1 MILQWEQ
8 FIRKSFVAEE
18 TLPTYTINFTGWMI
32 RWSNRYHCPY
42 LWIIA
47 NNEFD
52 VQVPSI
58 EQDIQNHI
66 EFFTTNGVPYKWYPL
81 HHGELQLIFFVT
93 HQRPRASSIIPSIG
107 GFLSWGMMRSWVP
120 SPSPPA
126 SPNVKSLLNSNSK
139 CERVGR
145 AKFGKLAILKIHMW
159 RRPKDRLLST
169 TAFVG

>member
-66 EFFTTNGVPYKWYPL
+66 EFFTINGVPYKWYPL

-93 HQRPRASSIIPSIG
+93 HQRPRASSIILSIG
-107 GFLSWGMMRSWVP
+107 GFELGHDEIMGPIPIP
-120 SPSPPA
+120 SRVAKCQIS
-126 SPNVKSLLNSNSK
+126 SHSNSK

>member
-47 NNEFD
+47 NKEFD

-58 EQDIQNHI
+58 EQDMQNHI

-126 SPNVKSLLNSNSK
+126 SPNVKSLLTQIQNASVWAEPN
-139 CERVGR
+139 
-145 AKFGKLAILKIHMW
+145 LANWLFW
-159 RRPKDRLLST
+159 RFTCDVVRRIGYPQQQHL
-169 TAFVG
+169 

>member
-1 MILQWEQ
+1 MISQWEQ

-52 VQVPSI
+52 VQVPGI

-93 HQRPRASSIIPSIG
+93 HQRPRASSIILSIG
-107 GFLSWGMMRSWVP
+107 GFEFGHDEIMGPIPHPHPLPRRQMSNLFSTQIQN
-120 SPSPPA
+120 A
-126 SPNVKSLLNSNSK
+126 SVWAEPN
-139 CERVGR
+139 
-145 AKFGKLAILKIHMW
+145 LANWLFW
-159 RRPKDRLLST
+159 RFTCDVVRRIGYPQQQHL
-169 TAFVG
+169 